1 MSYKE
6 ADRVGL
12 IRAVVEK
19 RMRQREAA
27 KRLGIGVRQVK
38 RLVRRYRSD
47 GPAGLVSGHR
57 GKRPN
62 NAIGEGVRRGVLA
75 LVRKRYADFGPTLAC
90 EKLVEVHGHRLSA
103 ETLRQW
109 MMAEGLWRSKARRAV
124 RVHPRRSR
132 RACVGDL
139 VQIDGS
145 PHDWFEGR
153 GPLCTLI
160 VYVDDATTRL
170 MAAGFF
176 PAETTDAY
184 METTRAHLA
193 ACGRPVA
200 YLLGPVR
207 CVPGQQEGQGERV
220 DAVRAGAQDA
230 GHRLDPRGQPA
241 GEGARG
247 TGEPHASGSAGEGDA
262 AARGSTAWRRATRT
276 CRSSW
281 RTSTGVSRWR
291 RGIRRTRTGRCCTR
305 PGSWT

>member
-1 MSYKE
+1 MELGNGAGTMSYKE

-19 RMRQREAA
+19 RLRPREAA
-27 KRLGIGVRQVK
+27 MRLGIGVRQVK

-62 NAIGEGVRRGVLA
+62 NAIGEGVRREVLA

-124 RVHPRRSR
+124 RVHPRRPR

-160 VYVDDATTRL
+160 VYVDDATPL
-170 MAAGFF
+170 PMF
-176 PAETTDAY
+176 
-184 METTRAHLA
+184 
-193 ACGRPVA
+193 GRRRSKGTF
-200 YLLGPVR
+200 LLWR
-207 CVPGQQEGQGERV
+207 K
-220 DAVRAGAQDA
+220 
-230 GHRLDPRGQPA
+230 
-241 GEGARG
+241 
-247 TGEPHASGSAGEGDA
+247 GDI
-262 AARGSTAWRRATRT
+262 STLR
-276 CRSSW
+276 
-281 RTSTGVSRWR
+281 
-291 RGIRRTRTGRCCTR
+291 
-305 PGSWT
+305 

>member
-1 MSYKE
+1 MENS
-6 ADRVGL
+6 
-12 IRAVVEK
+12 RANI
-19 RMRQREAA
+19 RQRITSANFLCKPKA
-27 KRLGIGVRQVK
+27 VMSPFSNSKMSPFVRRGGDGIGQRSGDDELQGGGSRGADSGRGGEAYAAARGGETAWDRGAPSQAVGSAIS
-38 RLVRRYRSD
+38 SD

-184 METTRAHLA
+184 METTR
-193 ACGRPVA
+193 RI
-200 YLLGPVR
+200 
-207 CVPGQQEGQGERV
+207 
-220 DAVRAGAQDA
+220 
-230 GHRLDPRGQPA
+230 
-241 GEGARG
+241 
-247 TGEPHASGSAGEGDA
+247 
-262 AARGSTAWRRATRT
+262 WRRAA
-276 CRSSW
+276 
-281 RTSTGVSRWR
+281 GRWR
-291 RGIRRTRTGRCCTR
+291 ITRTGTVCSGSTR
-305 PGSWT
+305 RARRTS

>member
-27 KRLGIGVRQVK
+27 KRLGIAPSQAVGSAISVG
-38 RLVRRYRSD
+38 RS
-47 GPAGLVSGHR
+47 GGAG
-57 GKRPN
+57 
-62 NAIGEGVRRGVLA
+62 IGSSREAAEQCHWREVLA

-103 ETLRQW
+103 ETLRQ
-109 MMAEGLWRSKARRAV
+109 MAKARRAV
-124 RVHPRRSR
+124 RVHPRRPR

-153 GPLCTLI
+153 I
-160 VYVDDATTRL
+160 VYVDDATSMAAAMRALAARYYSDERLKGKENELTAGGRSRRIHAGTRRRGSFRKCGCAGS
-170 MAAGFF
+170 MAAG
-176 PAETTDAY
+176 
-184 METTRAHLA
+184 
-193 ACGRPVA
+193 
-200 YLLGPVR
+200 
-207 CVPGQQEGQGERV
+207 
-220 DAVRAGAQDA
+220 
-230 GHRLDPRGQPA
+230 
-241 GEGARG
+241 
-247 TGEPHASGSAGEGDA
+247 
-262 AARGSTAWRRATRT
+262 TRT

-291 RGIRRTRTGRCCTR
+291 RGTRRTRTGKCCTR